1 MKLLKVNTIE
11 EVKKKMEMHFSGI
24 EPKYESVSL
33 HDSIG
38 RVLGED
44 MISQINIP
52 EFSRSVVDGYGIH
65 GDDSF
70 GASESM
76 PVKLNVIGSV
86 EMGEL
91 AHMVLKRG
99 ECVYIPTGGMIPQ
112 GVDAMVMIEYVEVL
126 DDDSVAIQKPAAPGD
141 GIISEGDDFKKG
153 TLLLKK
159 GHRVRTQD
167 IGAMAA
173 IGKVKVQVYKKPTI
187 SIISTGDELID
198 IQSEPNPGQVRD
210 INSHAIAALAAV
222 AGAEINSIFI
232 ASDNFELC
240 KTKVMEALKE
250 SDIVLIS
257 GGSSAGSKDMTVD
270 IINASGKPGVFVHG
284 IAIKPGKPTI
294 IAKINEKAVF
304 GLPGHPLSA
313 IIVFKAV
320 VNDFIQRFYLKNS
333 DKEET
338 IMAFLDS
345 NVHASE
351 GRETYQMVNLIKES
365 QGYLAIPLYSKSGA
379 VSILLKADGYFR
391 IPVGK
396 EGALKGEAVEVTLL
410 NN

>member
-1 MKLLKVNTIE
+1 
-11 EVKKKMEMHFSGI
+11 
-24 EPKYESVSL
+24 
-33 HDSIG
+33 
-38 RVLGED
+38 
-44 MISQINIP
+44 
-52 EFSRSVVDGYGIH
+52 
-65 GDDSF
+65 
-70 GASESM
+70 
-76 PVKLNVIGSV
+76 
-86 EMGEL
+86 
-91 AHMVLKRG
+91 MVLKRG

>member
-1 MKLLKVNTIE
+1 MKLLKVDTLK
-11 EVKKKMEMHFSGI
+11 EVKKKMEMHFSEI
-24 EPKYESVSL
+24 KPKYEEVPL

-44 MISQINIP
+44 LTAQINAP
-52 EFSRSVVDGYGIH
+52 DFNRSVVDGYGIH
-65 GDDSF
+65 AEDSF

-76 PVKLNVIGSV
+76 PIISNVMGSI
-86 EMGEL
+86 EMGES
-91 AHMVLKRG
+91 AHMVIKKG
-99 ECVYIPTGGMIPQ
+99 ESVYIPTGGMIPQ
-112 GVDAMVMIEYVEVL
+112 GVDAMVMIEYVEIL
-126 DDDSVAIQKPAAPGD
+126 DDNSIAIQKSVAPGD
-141 GIISEGDDFKKG
+141 GIMAEGDDFKIG
-153 TLLLKK
+153 TLLLKN
-159 GHRVRTQD
+159 GHKVRTQD

-173 IGKVKVQVYKKPTI
+173 IGKSKVKVYKKPLI
-187 SIISTGDELID
+187 SIISTGDELVD
-198 IQSEPNPGQVRD
+198 IQREPNLGQVRD
-210 INSHAIAALAAV
+210 INSHAIGALAVA
-222 AGAEINSIFI
+222 AGADVHSIFI

-240 KTKVMEALKE
+240 KTKVMEALIK

-294 IAKINEKAVF
+294 VAKINDKAVF

-320 VNDFIQRFYLKNS
+320 VEDFIQKYYLKHS
-333 DKEET
+333 DDEDT
-338 IMAFLDS
+338 LMAFLDS

-351 GRETYQMVNLIKES
+351 GRETYQMVNLIKGA
-365 QGYLAIPLYSKSGA
+365 QGYIAIPLYSKSGA

-396 EGALKGEAVEVTLL
+396 EGALKGELVEVVLL
-410 NN
+410 N